1 MKSFVKSAAS
11 DVLCIFM
18 MVAAVCLCVSGFGC
32 HITSE
37 GVEIIGG
44 DYSTPKFTELSV
56 VATDCVK
63 LVFTDKVNLKELTV
77 CRVTDENSEESGT
90 EEKILKVEE
99 VMPIAETEPD
109 AIQQGA
115 SVSETV
121 RQTAAETESVEADS
135 SEQVVTVPDDENPA
149 ESVNAGNSPA
159 EYLVFFE
166 KPLEPSVEYILYAVA
181 EDERNNTLSF
191 SVGFYG
197 LNDNLAELLLSEIRT
212 DMTKTKV
219 EFVELFALKSGNTG
233 GMVLECCNGSKKL
246 EYVMPAVDVK
256 AGDYIVVH
264 LRSIEDSCTDELESY
279 DKCKATDCSDTAVD
293 LWVEGNTK
301 QVSKN
306 GCVVLRE
313 RTGSAPCD
321 IICFLESS
329 KTAWPSD
336 IIEESVKEAFEC
348 GLWKDGDTFE
358 TAFCSDKATTAR
370 TITRTGLSELLNLAG
385 AGKLEFPVPVSAEN
399 WIIAGGV
406 KATSGTANSE
416 TPYTE

>member
-18 MVAAVCLCVSGFGC
+18 MVAAVCLCVSGIGC

-63 LVFTDKVNLKELTV
+63 LVFTDRVNLKELTV

-90 EEKILKVEE
+90 KEKILKIEE
-99 VMPIAETEPD
+99 VMPIAETE
-109 AIQQGA
+109 AAQQELSA
-115 SVSETV
+115 AKTARQEAPETETV
-121 RQTAAETESVEADS
+121 EVDS
-135 SEQVVTVPDDENPA
+135 SEQVVTVPDDENTA

-212 DMTKTKV
+212 DMTKAKV
-219 EFVELFALKSGNTG
+219 EFVELFALKNGNTG

-264 LRSIEDSCTDELESY
+264 LRSTEDGCSDELEAY

-336 IIEESVKEAFEC
+336 VIEESVKEAFEC

-406 KATSGTANSE
+406 KATPGTANSE

>member
-56 VATDCVK
+56 VGTDCVK
-63 LVFTDKVNLKELTV
+63 LVFTDRVNLKELSV
-77 CRVTDENSEESGT
+77 CKVTDENSEEIGT
-90 EEKILKVEE
+90 EEKVLKIEE
-99 VMPIAETEPD
+99 VLPD
-109 AIQQGA
+109 AEQKSAQHK
-115 SVSETV
+115 
-121 RQTAAETESVEADS
+121 AAETES
-135 SEQVVTVPDDENPA
+135 SEQASEVPADKNNAEN
-149 ESVNAGNSPA
+149 ENAGDSPA

-181 EDERNNTLSF
+181 EDDRNNTLSF

-212 DMTKTKV
+212 DMTKLKV

-264 LRSIEDSCTDELESY
+264 LRSTEDGCTDEMESY

-306 GCVVLRE
+306 GCVILRE
-313 RTGSAPCD
+313 RIGSSPCD

-348 GLWKDGDTFE
+348 CVWKDGDTFE

-370 TITRTGLSELLNLAG
+370 TITRTGLSELLNLAES
-385 AGKLEFPVPVSAEN
+385 GKLEFPVPVSAEN

-406 KATSGTANSE
+406 KATPGTANSE

>member
-18 MVAAVCLCVSGFGC
+18 MAAAVCLCVSGFGC

-56 VATDCVK
+56 VGTDCVK
-63 LVFTDKVNLKELTV
+63 LSFTDRVNLKELSV
-77 CRVTDENSEESGT
+77 CKVTDDNSEEIGT
-90 EEKILKVEE
+90 EEKVLKIEE
-99 VMPIAETEPD
+99 VLPD
-109 AIQQGA
+109 AEQKSAQHK
-115 SVSETV
+115 
-121 RQTAAETESVEADS
+121 AAETES
-135 SEQVVTVPDDENPA
+135 SEQESEVPADKNNAEN
-149 ESVNAGNSPA
+149 ENAGDSPA

-181 EDERNNTLSF
+181 EDDRNNTLSF

-212 DMTKTKV
+212 DMTKLKV

-264 LRSIEDSCTDELESY
+264 LRSTEDGCADEMESY

-306 GCVVLRE
+306 GCVILRE
-313 RTGSAPCD
+313 RTGSSPCD

-348 GLWKDGDTFE
+348 GVWKDGDTFE

-370 TITRTGLSELLNLAG
+370 TITRTGLSELLNLAES
-385 AGKLEFPVPVSAEN
+385 GKLEFPVPVSAEN

-406 KATSGTANSE
+406 KATPGTANSE

>member
-56 VATDCVK
+56 VDTDCVK
-63 LVFTDKVNLKELTV
+63 LVFTDRVNLKELSV

-90 EEKILKVEE
+90 KEKILKIEE
-99 VMPIAETEPD
+99 VMPIAETE
-109 AIQQGA
+109 AAQQELSA
-115 SVSETV
+115 AKTARQEAPET
-121 RQTAAETESVEADS
+121 VEADS
-135 SEQVVTVPDDENPA
+135 SEQVVTVPDDENTA

-212 DMTKTKV
+212 DMTKAKV
-219 EFVELFALKSGNTG
+219 EFVELFALKNGNTG

-264 LRSIEDSCTDELESY
+264 LRSTEDGCSDELEAY

-406 KATSGTANSE
+406 KATPGTANSE

>member
-18 MVAAVCLCVSGFGC
+18 MVAAVCLCVSGIGC

-63 LVFTDKVNLKELTV
+63 LVFTDRVNLKELTV

-90 EEKILKVEE
+90 KEKILKIEE
-99 VMPIAETEPD
+99 VMPIAETE
-109 AIQQGA
+109 AAQQELSA
-115 SVSETV
+115 AKTARQEAPETETV
-121 RQTAAETESVEADS
+121 EVDS
-135 SEQVVTVPDDENPA
+135 SEQVVTVPDDENTA

-212 DMTKTKV
+212 DMTKAKV
-219 EFVELFALKSGNTG
+219 EFVELFALKNGNTG

-264 LRSIEDSCTDELESY
+264 LRSTEDGCSDELEAY

-293 LWVEGNTK
+293 VWVEGNTK

-336 IIEESVKEAFEC
+336 VIEESVKEAFEC

-406 KATSGTANSE
+406 KATPGTANSE